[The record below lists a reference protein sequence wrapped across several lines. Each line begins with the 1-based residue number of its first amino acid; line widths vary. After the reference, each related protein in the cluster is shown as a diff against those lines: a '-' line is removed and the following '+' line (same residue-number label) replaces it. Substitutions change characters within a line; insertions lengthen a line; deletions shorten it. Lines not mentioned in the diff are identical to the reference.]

1 MRLRRPPIL
10 WPHKIRK
17 RLRLLVVVRAVAVLL
32 VVRVRVVRRADV
44 LHAVD
49 AAALGAAFDGAAAGH
64 IEPANDVAVGWEA
77 CAPGELLVT
86 GRVDNDG
93 VVEGAC
99 CSEPF
104 ALALVLL
111 FTIHDS
117 TPCKR
122 KKTASQAVPVEWRPR
137 LSLSP

>member
-64 IEPANDVAVGWEA
+64 
-77 CAPGELLVT
+77 LV
-86 GRVDNDG
+86 R
-93 VVEGAC
+93 VEGWV
-99 CSEPF
+99 SE
-104 ALALVLL
+104 L
-111 FTIHDS
+111 FVMIF
-117 TPCKR
+117 
-122 KKTASQAVPVEWRPR
+122 
-137 LSLSP
+137 LF

>member
-1 MRLRRPPIL
+1 M
-10 WPHKIRK
+10 
-17 RLRLLVVVRAVAVLL
+17 
-32 VVRVRVVRRADV
+32 
-44 LHAVD
+44 
-49 AAALGAAFDGAAAGH
+49 
-64 IEPANDVAVGWEA
+64 AVGWEA